1 MDKQKPL
8 IEWPQPKKKKKW
20 LYNKYDLT
28 SLLIKSMRIGD
39 EKLAITTMRC
49 MLNEWISELYIARK
63 CVHLASEDAVGIQV
77 FNYSKNVHDWIRD
90 CGTEINSLSRLIIS
104 LCNAPKFRETRKEAD
119 REVWRIHIREKTK
132 KQYKEWIKPIILP
145 KRVFDRYTARWKT
158 ALNRGEKIDIRYSWV
173 LHGWIHMRKQFLS
186 KSKLDPDNTELKDA
200 YDADIIQALE
210 RWLSYDE
217 RMDEVCSK

>member
-1 MDKQKPL
+1 
-8 IEWPQPKKKKKW
+8 
-20 LYNKYDLT
+20 
-28 SLLIKSMRIGD
+28 
-39 EKLAITTMRC
+39 

-90 CGTEINSLSRLIIS
+90 CGTEINSLSRL
-104 LCNAPKFRETRKEAD
+104 
-119 REVWRIHIREKTK
+119 REKTK